1 MIALHKKAPR
11 GPRSSG
17 PVRRSATL
25 PDSVLSE
32 TYIPPFPPRP
42 AEPLSTLEILRRSRH
57 NFITIWEDKA
67 FQYQTMVT
75 RVLARQV
82 VICNSPDTVQQAFVN
97 ANDAF
102 ERKSP
107 QMRETLR
114 PLVGDGLFVSDGAI
128 WKTRR
133 RIVAP
138 IIHGQHLP
146 TFAPVMVEL
155 AAEMANRWAAL
166 PPGSNIDVLGE
177 MAELTAGVICRTI
190 FGPSLSRESARAIID
205 GFSQYQRQID
215 VVNLLSFAGFPDIP
229 NLFSGLRVRRH
240 VRKIVNALDTVIAG
254 ARARHEQDENSLV
267 GMLLNAK
274 DTDGKQLSH
283 DAVRNEAAVI
293 FMAGH
298 ETTANTLAWAWF
310 LLSQAGWAADKLH
323 EELDRVLGGRAPNLK
338 DVPDLIYTRAVI
350 DETLRLY
357 PPIPLLTRQASRPE
371 KIRSRQVEKGAIV
384 AVIPWLLHRHR
395 LYWDKP
401 DHFMPERF
409 LPGAPPIDRY
419 TYVPFSIGPRVC
431 AGLQFG
437 LTEAVLCLATL
448 AQSFRLDLAP
458 GAKVEP
464 VSRLSLRPGETLP
477 MLLYPRAPLPRPIP
491 AAVADATPAAGSC
504 PFGHG

>member
-1 MIALHKKAPR
+1 
-11 GPRSSG
+11 
-17 PVRRSATL
+17 
-25 PDSVLSE
+25 
-32 TYIPPFPPRP
+32 
-42 AEPLSTLEILRRSRH
+42 
-57 NFITIWEDKA
+57 
-67 FQYQTMVT
+67 MVT

-107 QMRETLR
+107 QMRVTLR
-114 PLVGDGLFVSDGAI
+114 PLVGDGLFISDGAI

-138 IIHGQHLP
+138 IVHGQHLP
-146 TFAPVMVEL
+146 NFAPVMVEL
-155 AAEMANRWAAL
+155 ATNLADRWRAL
-166 PPGSNIDVLGE
+166 PPGSQVDALGE

-215 VVNLLSFAGFPDIP
+215 VVNLLSFAGFPDVP
-229 NLFSGLRVRRH
+229 NLLSGLRVRRH
-240 VRKIVNALDTVIAG
+240 VRKIISALDSVIAG
-254 ARARHEQDENSLV
+254 ARERRDRDESSLV
-267 GMLLNAK
+267 GMLLDAK
-274 DTDGKQLSH
+274 DVDGKPLSH

-310 LLSQAGWAADKLH
+310 LLSQAGWAAHRLH
-323 EELDRVLGGRAPNLK
+323 EELDRVLGGRVPNLK
-338 DVPDLIYTRAVI
+338 DVPNLVYTRAVI

-395 LYWDKP
+395 LYWEKP

-437 LTEAVLCLATL
+437 LTEAILCLATL
-448 AQSFRLDLAP
+448 AQSFRLDLVP

-464 VSRLSLRPGETLP
+464 VSRLSLRPGESLP
-477 MLLYPRAPLPRPIP
+477 MLVYPRATVARPTPIAS
-491 AAVADATPAAGSC
+491 AAQVAPAGSC